1 MYMPKLLR
9 LGPLRRALVR
19 EMAVPY
25 LARVRLDSPDRLFRL
40 PRLRHNTP
48 KAVLK
53 PHGDVDYFTTPT
65 PNPFFY
71 FRFRISV

>member
-1 MYMPKLLR
+1 MYMPKLLL

-48 KAVLK
+48 KTVLK
-53 PHGDVDYFTTPT
+53 PHRDADFFTTQT
-65 PNPFFY
+65 PKPFFI
-71 FRFRISV
+71 FRFLISI